1 MYAMN
6 QTQTILVTG
15 ASSGFGLLIT
25 KTLAAAGHAVVAT
38 MRGVSGKNA
47 KAAQGLRD
55 HASETG
61 ARIHVVEMDVTSDA
75 SVESAIAEAQR
86 LCGAIDV
93 VVNNAG
99 VGASGLA
106 ETFTA
111 EQAQA
116 LFNVNV
122 FGVQRV
128 NRAVLPQMRARG
140 RGLLIHISSG
150 LGRYVLPFMSIYVAS
165 KFALEAIAESYR
177 YELNPLGVESVIIQ
191 PGAFG
196 TDFSANV
203 IVGSDP
209 SRTEGYGP
217 IAEIPAQIGQA
228 LHGMLTAPGAPNPQ
242 EIADAVLKLV
252 QTPAGQRPARTAVDR
267 YGGHATTAVNQ
278 VSAQVTEGLL
288 QAFQMGALLNPKAQA

>member
-1 MYAMN
+1 
-6 QTQTILVTG
+6 
-15 ASSGFGLLIT
+15 
-25 KTLAAAGHAVVAT
+25 
-38 MRGVSGKNA
+38 
-47 KAAQGLRD
+47 
-55 HASETG
+55 
-61 ARIHVVEMDVTSDA
+61 
-75 SVESAIAEAQR
+75 
-86 LCGAIDV
+86 
-93 VVNNAG
+93 
-99 VGASGLA
+99 
-106 ETFTA
+106 
-111 EQAQA
+111 
-116 LFNVNV
+116 
-122 FGVQRV
+122 
-128 NRAVLPQMRARG
+128 MRARG